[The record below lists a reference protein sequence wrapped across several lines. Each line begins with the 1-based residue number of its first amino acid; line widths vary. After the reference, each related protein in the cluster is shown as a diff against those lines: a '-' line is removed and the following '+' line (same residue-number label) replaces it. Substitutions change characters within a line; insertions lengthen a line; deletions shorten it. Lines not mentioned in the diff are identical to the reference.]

1 MPKIPLVFFPA
12 GLDVGRFLVSVVHSV
27 SQSRGAARVGRT
39 VLWICCQYPQRW
51 GRNHVG
57 KQRTKSPC
65 QYPKSIPRSGY
76 EAKQADI
83 KFKYGLIDTVP
94 LNFDQTGSLGMV
106 GQRLHRVASLMI
118 HATAPIGGE
127 ESQLRQQLQHEAWP
141 VGSWRGIK
149 TKKLILISLS
159 HLFSIYLPY
168 ADT

>member
-1 MPKIPLVFFPA
+1 M
-12 GLDVGRFLVSVVHSV
+12 
-27 SQSRGAARVGRT
+27 
-39 VLWICCQYPQRW
+39 
-51 GRNHVG
+51 G